1 MAKGVK
7 VGEQLRTSLNDIRL
21 KYRMSFEQIGR
32 LTGLSHA
39 TIRKVIM
46 KKGTAVRDVHRY
58 ALNEFVEKVK
68 TGVITFTEDRKA
80 VAHESAAA
88 EGNSQP

>member
-1 MAKGVK
+1 MAKGIK

-39 TIRKVIM
+39 TIRKVIV
-46 KKGTAVRDVHRY
+46 KKGTAVREVHRY

-68 TGVITFTEDRKA
+68 AGTITFTEDRKA
-80 VAHESAAA
+80 IVHETPA
-88 EGNSQP
+88 ESVTS